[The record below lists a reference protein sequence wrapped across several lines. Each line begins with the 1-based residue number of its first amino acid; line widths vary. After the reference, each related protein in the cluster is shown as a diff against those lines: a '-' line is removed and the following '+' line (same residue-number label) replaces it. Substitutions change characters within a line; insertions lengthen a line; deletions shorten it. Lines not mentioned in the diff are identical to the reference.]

1 MKGRKPKPIGQQIA
15 EGDPAKR
22 GKNKL
27 REALAEL
34 PSPQRGYPPCPGH
47 LPPLARS
54 TWNFLA
60 AQIEIM
66 GQDHQ
71 PDALMLEGACVN
83 YARAVKADQAIERD
97 GITIE
102 LSTIDEDSGERILLG
117 MKANPACSI
126 SDKAWKLVRSFCS
139 EFGLSP
145 TALTRLKIEKPDNP
159 EEDLA
164 KLLYGEDESESELAV
179 N

>member
-27 REALAEL
+27 KEALADV
-34 PSPQRGYPPCPGH
+34 PTPQRGYPPCPDH
-47 LPPLARS
+47 LSPLARK
-54 TWNFLA
+54 TWEFLTV
-60 AQIEIM
+60 QIEIM
-66 GQDHQ
+66 NQDHQ

-83 YARAVKADQAIERD
+83 YARAVKADQAVERD

-102 LSTIDEDSGERILLG
+102 ESTIDKETGERILLR
-117 MKANPACSI
+117 MKANPAASI
-126 SDKAWKLVRSFCS
+126 SDKAWKLVRAFCS

-145 TALTRLKIEKPDNP
+145 SSLTRLKIEKPDDSDG
-159 EEDLA
+159 DLA
-164 KLLYGEDESESELAV
+164 ELLYGSDSESQPAV

>member
-1 MKGRKPKPIGQQIA
+1 MKGRKPKPIQTQIS
-15 EGDPAKR
+15 EGDPRKR

-27 REALAEL
+27 KEALAEL
-34 PSPQRGYPPCPGH
+34 PSPQRGYPPCPEH
-47 LPPLARS
+47 LSPLARK
-54 TWNFLA
+54 TWVFLA

-66 GQDHQ
+66 NQDHQ

-83 YARAVKADQAIERD
+83 YARAVKADQAVERD

-102 LSTIDEDSGERILLG
+102 ESDIDAESGERIILR
-117 MKANPACSI
+117 MKANPAANI
-126 SDKAWKLVRSFCS
+126 SDKAWKLVRAFCS

-145 TALTRLKIEKPDNP
+145 TSLTRLKIEKPAD
-159 EEDLA
+159 EDEDLA
-164 KLLYGEDESESELAV
+164 ELLYGADDEDAQPSV